1 MVYPHRVAVRPSIR
15 PSVHPSIHPF
25 IRPFVRASVHHHS
38 CVCVVPGVEQENAR
52 LKRRGIRGMGL
63 LDTLN
68 RVCSLVREVL
78 LGFRSEAMTDAANGH
93 LLTKWARD
101 KYGVEKE
108 AAESLSIRSESVHA
122 SVHSSVHA
130 SLSVTREC
138 SHETTLEGP
147 ATVTVSGDPDQR
159 TSRGHT
165 VRKEPGHDGRYTCD
179 DDHGRFMKRFGER
192 ASIHPSI
199 HPYIHTSIHP
209 YIHTF

>member
-1 MVYPHRVAVRPSIR
+1 MVYRHRVAVRPSIR
-15 PSVHPSIHPF
+15 PSVHPFIHPF

-122 SVHSSVHA
+122 SVHKYV
-130 SLSVTREC
+130 
-138 SHETTLEGP
+138 
-147 ATVTVSGDPDQR
+147 R
-159 TSRGHT
+159 TDIQT
-165 VRKEPGHDGRYTCD
+165 VRRMDGRNLVRTHVRTCN
-179 DDHGRFMKRFGER
+179 GV
-192 ASIHPSI
+192 SQYLS
-199 HPYIHTSIHP
+199 PYFARSADFRRPVKITC
-209 YIHTF
+209 